1 MSHRL
6 GLTESPLTRHPTLT
20 VTSGCCTAETQLRPY
35 SPGHKHKLDR
45 AKHTTAFPSPAGYTQ
60 EVCNA
65 PGVRNAPGVSHHH
78 SQGANARTT
87 QQYLKTK
94 EGQFTLSLTGM
105 KKKHFC
111 LGLGKEIENKY
122 YIRLNN
128 AMTTRKA
135 FSCL

>member
-1 MSHRL
+1 MKQIFESHLFQLFRFHRALREQTTARPTRGLVSHRL

-45 AKHTTAFPSPAGYTQ
+45 TKHTTAFSSPAGYTQ

-105 KKKHFC
+105 KKK
-111 LGLGKEIENKY
+111 
-122 YIRLNN
+122 
-128 AMTTRKA
+128 
-135 FSCL
+135 